1 MAVVFCFVLFFE
13 RCSSRTVT
21 VHNDAHA
28 HNLIYACSLFYNIP
42 VCRQR
47 VTFEYIPV

>member
-1 MAVVFCFVLFFE
+1 MAAVFCFVLFFE
-13 RCSSRTVT
+13 RYSSRTVT

-28 HNLIYACSLFYNIP
+28 HNLIYACSLFYNIR

-47 VTFEYIPV
+47 VSFEYIPV